1 MSEASAREWSPEVKD
16 LGDRIMG
23 LTLLRAQELG
33 SYLKDVYGVEAAAA
47 PVMAAAPVAGG
58 AAAAGAVEQDE
69 FTVMLTGSGEK
80 KIQVIKVVRELT
92 GLGLKEAKDLVDG
105 APKPV
110 KEGVTKAEAEE
121 IKKKFEEQGAKA
133 EIK

>member
-1 MSEASAREWSPEVKD
+1 MANAIDQVLDLIGNMTVLELSE
-16 LGDRIMG
+16 
-23 LTLLRAQELG
+23 
-33 SYLKDVYGVEAAAA
+33 LKTKFEDKFGVTAAA
-47 PVMAAAPVAGG
+47 PMMAMPMGGAGGG
-58 AAAAGAVEQDE
+58 AAAAVEEKTE
-69 FTVMLTGSGEK
+69 FTVVLMGAGDK

-110 KEGVTKAEAEE
+110 KEGVSKEDAAKMKASL
-121 IKKKFEEQGAKA
+121 EEQGASV